1 MGGRRQRRAEQF
13 GVRQWLQLGA
23 ASAGVGAALLGFSLV
38 GPDIGTAAADTS
50 GESSAAS
57 TGSAGGAESTGP
69 ARSTPAADR
78 ESGSAATDTDR
89 TDDVGSDD
97 AVDDADDRA
106 GRAGARPLDQSD
118 EDPSDVA
125 TTDEVDA
132 DADAADG
139 DDAADDDVAGDV
151 AEDDV
156 AEERT
161 SADGD
166 DTGTTPA
173 PATVTATATASPRP
187 THEERVAEKI
197 AKISASAQAWIDAR
211 PVSDERKDELEAAWA
226 ALRRSLLN
234 QAPTLT
240 PVQLTGVITGEVT
253 GTVDALDPDGDR
265 LVYRVVR
272 GPATGKV
279 HLNADG
285 TFTYTPGEGF
295 DGVDTFVVRAVDLGL
310 HINLLDWF
318 RPIGTRAGALIN
330 QGAVTFD
337 FVYTEGAEHWTPERR
352 AALQRSADALVTF
365 LRVAKP
371 VVLTYEIEGVD
382 NPDVRWLAGA
392 GSGLIST
399 DPGYWP
405 TIVQNKLLT
414 GKDANGAGYDG
425 SIEWNFAKPWALGDV
440 VVGDEYDF
448 MSTAMH
454 ELLHSFGFAST
465 LEAPGTNSGRTWSIF
480 DSFISTADGTRLFA
494 ADFTW
499 PSSADPYLTG
509 FAGGVF
515 FGGSNAVAAYG
526 KPVPLYSPN
535 PWKDGSS
542 SAHLDD
548 DTFTGDDFQLMNHK
562 AKWHG
567 IVEVREISA
576 IEAGILRDL
585 GYTVVLPRQSALATG
600 VLVGL
605 RA

>member
-89 TDDVGSDD
+89 ADDVGSDD

-106 GRAGARPLDQSD
+106 GRAGARQLDQSD

-125 TTDEVDA
+125 TTDE
-132 DADAADG
+132 DAADDDAGG
-139 DDAADDDVAGDV
+139 DVAADDDVADDV

-166 DTGTTPA
+166 DTGTAPA
-173 PATVTATATASPRP
+173 PATVTATATTTPRP

-272 GPATGKV
+272 GPATGTV

-337 FVYTEGAEHWTPERR
+337 FAYTEGAEHWTPERR
-352 AALQRSADALVTF
+352 AALQRSAEALVTY

-548 DTFTGDDFQLMNHK
+548 ETFTGDDFQLMNHK
-562 AKWHG
+562 AKGHG

>member
-1 MGGRRQRRAEQF
+1 MGGRHRRRAEQF

-69 ARSTPAADR
+69 ARSTPSADR
-78 ESGSAATDTDR
+78 ESGTAATDTDR

-97 AVDDADDRA
+97 AVDDADDRV
-106 GRAGARPLDQSD
+106 GRVGARQLDQSV
-118 EDPSDVA
+118 EDSSDVA
-125 TTDEVDA
+125 TTDE
-132 DADAADG
+132 DAADG
-139 DDAADDDVAGDV
+139 DDAGDDDAADDVG
-151 AEDDV
+151 EDEV
-156 AEERT
+156 AEERA

-166 DTGTTPA
+166 DTRTTPA
-173 PATVTATATASPRP
+173 PATVTATATTTPRP

-226 ALRRSLLN
+226 TLRRNLLN

-279 HLNADG
+279 HLNSDG
-285 TFTYTPGEGF
+285 TFTYTPGEHF

-337 FVYTEGAEHWTPERR
+337 FAYTEGAEHWTPERR
-352 AALQRSADALVTF
+352 AALQRSAEALVTY

-392 GSGLIST
+392 GSGLISR

-405 TIVQNKLLT
+405 TVVQNKLLS
-414 GKDANGAGYDG
+414 GKDANGAEYDG

-465 LEAPGTNSGRTWSIF
+465 LEAPGTNSGRRWSIF
-480 DSFISTADGTRLFA
+480 DSFIGTADGTGLFA

-515 FGGSNAVAAYG
+515 FGGANAVAAYG
-526 KPVPLYSPN
+526 IPVPLYSPN

-562 AKWHG
+562 AKGHG
-567 IVEVREISA
+567 MVEVREISA

-585 GYTVVLPRQSALATG
+585 GYTVVMPRQPALATG
-600 VLVGL
+600 ALIGL
-605 RA
+605 SA

>member
-1 MGGRRQRRAEQF
+1 M
-13 GVRQWLQLGA
+13 RQWLQLGA

-38 GPDIGTAAADTS
+38 GPGIGTAAADTS

-78 ESGSAATDTDR
+78 ESGTAGTDTDR
-89 TDDVGSDD
+89 ADDVDSDD
-97 AVDDADDRA
+97 AVDDGGDRV
-106 GRAGARPLDQSD
+106 GRVGARQLDQSD
-118 EDPSDVA
+118 EDASDVT
-125 TTDEVDA
+125 TTDE
-132 DADAADG
+132 DAAHDATDG
-139 DDAADDDVAGDV
+139 DDAADDDGA
-151 AEDDV
+151 DDV
-156 AEERT
+156 AEERA

-166 DTGTTPA
+166 DRDIDGSPA
-173 PATVTATATASPRP
+173 PAAVTATATTTPRP

-211 PVSDERKDELEAAWA
+211 PVSDDRKDDLETAWA

-240 PVQLTGVITGEVT
+240 PVQLTGVITGEIA

-285 TFTYTPGEGF
+285 TFTYTPGESF

-352 AALQRSADALVTF
+352 AALQRSADALVTY

-414 GKDANGAGYDG
+414 GKDANGAEYDG

-465 LEAPGTNSGRTWSIF
+465 LEAPGTNSGRRWSIF

-535 PWKDGSS
+535 PWLDGSS

-548 DTFTGDDFQLMNHK
+548 ETFTGDNFQLMNHK
-562 AKWHG
+562 AKGHG

-600 VLVGL
+600 ALIGL
-605 RA
+605 SA